1 MNTFGRLFRVQILGE
16 SHGECVGVLID
27 GCPAGV
33 PLAADDFA
41 GDLGRR
47 RSGASG
53 TTPRREPDRVLLRSG
68 VFRGRTTGAPILL
81 MVENRDTQ
89 SEHYEVMRDSPR
101 PGHADF
107 TAMKKFGNHHDYRGS
122 GHFSGRITAGLVM
135 AGVVARKLIDPL
147 TVKAEILTIGG
158 QHDQAAA
165 IEAAMK
171 DGDSVGGLIECHI
184 QGVPVG
190 LGEPFFDS
198 LESLISH
205 AVFAVPAVKGIEF
218 GAGFDAAAM
227 RGSECNDPLIDAE
240 GRTSSNHAGGINGGI
255 SNGNDIVFRVAVKP
269 ASSIGRPQRTFN
281 LKAGEMDELK
291 VTGRHDACIALR
303 IPVVIEAAASIVMAD
318 AMLLE
323 QRIERVRRE

>member
-1 MNTFGRLFRVQILGE
+1 MNAFGRLFRVQILGE

-33 PLAADDFA
+33 PLAADDFTA
-41 GDLGRR
+41 DLGRR
-47 RSGASG
+47 RSGATG

-68 VFRGRTTGAPILL
+68 VFNGRTTGAPILL

-89 SEHYEVMRDSPR
+89 SEHYEVMRDIPR

-135 AGVVARKLIDPL
+135 AGVVGRKLIEPL

-158 QHDQAAA
+158 QHEQAAA

-205 AVFAVPAVKGIEF
+205 AVFAIPAVKGIEF
-218 GAGFDAAAM
+218 GAGFGAAAM
-227 RGSECNDPLIDAE
+227 RGSECNDPLIDAT

-269 ASSIGRPQRTFN
+269 ASSISRPQRTFN
-281 LKAGEMDELK
+281 LKVGEMDELQ

-303 IPVVIEAAASIVMAD
+303 IPVVIEAAAAIVITD
-318 AMLLE
+318 AMMLE
-323 QRIERVRRE
+323 QRIKRVWQE